1 MSNATTD
8 TAKPSRQPAICTPSE
23 AERCLRKITLI
34 GQRVTETHRQSSWR
48 QRTRSASINFT
59 LESLYQALNEC
70 QVVLRCW
77 QTIGSHCHGGRN
89 GEAGDISAQTKNII
103 VKNRLRLAQQNFAI
117 VFPNTKDFNI
127 VSGYVL
133 KLGQAKFRLL
143 ECFVSTLSEAFP
155 SLPREVL
162 QLIWEY
168 SQCGPPPKYHVRR
181 NDFPPFNAACFDD
194 HDGWTAFVELKTVVN
209 SIYRAVIK
217 RGFRNSNLD
226 CLRPMI
232 DTCLRN
238 IDRVIICQNR

>member
-1 MSNATTD
+1 M
-8 TAKPSRQPAICTPSE
+8 
-23 AERCLRKITLI
+23 L
-34 GQRVTETHRQSSWR
+34 
-48 QRTRSASINFT
+48 
-59 LESLYQALNEC
+59 
-70 QVVLRCW
+70 
-77 QTIGSHCHGGRN
+77 
-89 GEAGDISAQTKNII
+89 
-103 VKNRLRLAQQNFAI
+103 
-117 VFPNTKDFNI
+117 
-127 VSGYVL
+127 VSG
-133 KLGQAKFRLL
+133 QTWHF
-143 ECFVSTLSEAFP
+143 F

-238 IDRVIICQNR
+238 IDRVIICQNRWFVVCLFFDEGGNFSEMQQNVMVDPITRVSQSSHSNATPSQVCS

>member
-1 MSNATTD
+1 M
-8 TAKPSRQPAICTPSE
+8 
-23 AERCLRKITLI
+23 L
-34 GQRVTETHRQSSWR
+34 
-48 QRTRSASINFT
+48 
-59 LESLYQALNEC
+59 
-70 QVVLRCW
+70 
-77 QTIGSHCHGGRN
+77 
-89 GEAGDISAQTKNII
+89 
-103 VKNRLRLAQQNFAI
+103 
-117 VFPNTKDFNI
+117 
-127 VSGYVL
+127 VSGQTWL
-133 KLGQAKFRLL
+133 F
-143 ECFVSTLSEAFP
+143 F

-238 IDRVIICQNR
+238 IDRVIICQNRWFVVCFFWEEGGSFSEMQQNVMCDPITRVSQSSHSNATPSQVCS

>member
-1 MSNATTD
+1 M
-8 TAKPSRQPAICTPSE
+8 
-23 AERCLRKITLI
+23 L
-34 GQRVTETHRQSSWR
+34 
-48 QRTRSASINFT
+48 
-59 LESLYQALNEC
+59 
-70 QVVLRCW
+70 
-77 QTIGSHCHGGRN
+77 
-89 GEAGDISAQTKNII
+89 
-103 VKNRLRLAQQNFAI
+103 
-117 VFPNTKDFNI
+117 
-127 VSGYVL
+127 VSG
-133 KLGQAKFRLL
+133 QTWHF
-143 ECFVSTLSEAFP
+143 F

-181 NDFPPFNAACFDD
+181 NDFPPFNAACFDE

-238 IDRVIICQNR
+238 IDRVIICQNRWFVVCFFCEEGGSFSEMQQNVMVDLILLQEFRNRRIQMPHQVKFARK